1 MQMRYYRRVSTLVG
15 RVYAAGSSE
24 WHFAGSIALLHSVG
38 ASPTGL
44 QGAESSTSNILLAL
58 LALRHTL
65 EVLLRRMKISKLPAV
80 HVLGSAFLS
89 VAAPIAA
96 LEALDRCCRERA
108 ATASL

>member
-1 MQMRYYRRVSTLVG
+1 MILLRQHRTLRTQLAGLLRVSKAQN
-15 RVYAAGSSE
+15 R
-24 WHFAGSIALLHSVG
+24 
-38 ASPTGL
+38 PM
-44 QGAESSTSNILLAL
+44 SNILLAL
-58 LALRHTL
+58 LAVRHIL

-96 LEALDRCCRERA
+96 LEAHDRCCRERA

>member
-1 MQMRYYRRVSTLVG
+1 MILLRQHRTLRTQLAGLLRVSKAQN
-15 RVYAAGSSE
+15 R
-24 WHFAGSIALLHSVG
+24 
-38 ASPTGL
+38 PM
-44 QGAESSTSNILLAL
+44 SNILLAW
-58 LALRHTL
+58 LAVRHTL